1 MKCGGLRVKY
11 VCNVV
16 SFQKMELILLYRMI
30 LNSLKD
36 VIPEPRQQVLLLS
49 VCAVLAEF

>member
-1 MKCGGLRVKY
+1 MKY

-16 SFQKMELILLYRMI
+16 SFQKMELTLLYMMI
-30 LNSLKD
+30 FNSLKD
-36 VIPEPRQQVLLLS
+36 IIPEPRQEVLLLS